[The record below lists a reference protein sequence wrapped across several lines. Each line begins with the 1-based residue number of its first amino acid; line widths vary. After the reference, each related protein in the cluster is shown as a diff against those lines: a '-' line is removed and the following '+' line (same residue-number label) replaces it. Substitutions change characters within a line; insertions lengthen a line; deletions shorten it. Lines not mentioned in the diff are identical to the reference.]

1 MVNPKHLRIFADQ
14 IGKYM
19 TDEEKKKLS
28 QFEAHVR
35 LLMEKHIQLRR
46 ENEEL
51 YGMVEEKE
59 KNIQRLQAE
68 NQALLQKYANLKL
81 AKMIEIS
88 DDEMKNAKQR
98 LSKLVREVDKCIAL
112 LNV

>member
-1 MVNPKHLRIFADQ
+1 
-14 IGKYM
+14 M
-19 TDEEKKKLS
+19 TDDEKKKLS

-35 LLMEKHIQLRR
+35 QLMEKFLMLKK
-46 ENEEL
+46 ENEGLYQMMAEKDKTIEEL
-51 YGMVEEKE
+51 T
-59 KNIQRLQAE
+59 LQTKK
-68 NQALLQKYANLKL
+68 LQQNYDNLKL

-112 LNV
+112 LKV

>member
-1 MVNPKHLRIFADQ
+1 
-14 IGKYM
+14 M
-19 TDEEKKKLS
+19 TDDEKKKLS

-35 LLMEKHIQLRR
+35 QLMEKYLMLKK
-46 ENEEL
+46 ENEDL
-51 YGMVEEKE
+51 TRVIEEKDKAMQQLVE
-59 KNIQRLQAE
+59 QNKKIQQ
-68 NQALLQKYANLKL
+68 NYDNLKI

-112 LNV
+112 LKA

>member
-1 MVNPKHLRIFADQ
+1 
-14 IGKYM
+14 M
-19 TDEEKKKLS
+19 TDEENKKLS

-35 LLMEKHIQLRR
+35 VLMEKHAALQK

-51 YGMVEEKE
+51 FQMLSQQEKTIGE
-59 KNIQRLQAE
+59 LTAQKELWQQRY
-68 NQALLQKYANLKL
+68 NNLKL

-98 LSKLVREVDKCIAL
+98 LSKLVREVDKCMAL
-112 LNV
+112 LKV